1 MVHGTVLQNG
11 RKKIS
16 QVHSNWRAGASQPS
30 RATGPNFLYNIS
42 TGPVTGR
49 NVLISKYTTNEIEKL
64 RPSAGYHTF
73 IPPVNAFMQAVNPFM
88 QAIKAFMQA
97 QPSLCRLGS
106 QHVHAGCQ
114 RVHAGCQRVMQTA
127 SSGFVSH
134 ELDRSRSPTMVN
146 ILLVRILT

>member
-30 RATGPNFLYNIS
+30 RATGPNFLFNIS

-64 RPSAGYHTF
+64 HPSAGYHTF

-88 QAIKAFMQA
+88 QAINAFMQA
-97 QPSLCRLGS
+97 QPSTRSCRLS
-106 QHVHAGCQ
+106 TRSCRLSTRHADCQ
-114 RVHAGCQRVMQTA
+114 FWFC
-127 SSGFVSH
+127 
-134 ELDRSRSPTMVN
+134 
-146 ILLVRILT
+146 LT